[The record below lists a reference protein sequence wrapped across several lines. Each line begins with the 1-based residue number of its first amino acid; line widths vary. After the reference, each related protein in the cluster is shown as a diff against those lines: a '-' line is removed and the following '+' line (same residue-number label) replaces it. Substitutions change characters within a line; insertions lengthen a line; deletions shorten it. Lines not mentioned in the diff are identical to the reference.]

1 MATVK
6 KKIKWFFKYLWTLFK
21 ASVPAGMM
29 YCCAGLVLMMLS
41 MRGTTLEWNAK
52 SITWTVVCNLVVMG
66 YNFLMAWASGTVH
79 YEMLVSGNVKRM
91 SMDEYGG
98 GLKISSHKEMEEYRI
113 WKGFA
118 IGGFMAFM
126 PLLFGILLGANQ
138 SNINADNASSA
149 IAWLILLSF
158 LFSGWASIPFYLMNA
173 CGMSVSY
180 FWVCTF
186 ALLPIAITGGGY
198 IAGAYAKRNKNLRE
212 QLIAQRAAEAET
224 NKPKKINY
232 GGLPGTKPKKK
243 K

>member
-6 KKIKWFFKYLWTLFK
+6 KKMKAFFKYVWTLFK
-21 ASVPAGMM
+21 SSVPAGLM
-29 YCCAGLVLMMLS
+29 YLCAGLILMMLT
-41 MRGTTLEWNAK
+41 MRGTELEWNTKA
-52 SITWTVVCNLVVMG
+52 IAWTVVCNLVVMG
-66 YNFLMAWASGTVH
+66 YNFLMAWANGTMH

-98 GLKISSHKEMEEYRI
+98 GLKMSSHKEMQEYRI

-118 IGGFMAFM
+118 IGGFMAIM
-126 PLLFGILLGANQ
+126 PLLFGILLGVNQ
-138 SNINADNASSA
+138 ADIHTGNASRG

-173 CGMSVSY
+173 CGIAVSY
-180 FWVCTF
+180 FWVCSF
-186 ALLPIAITGGGY
+186 ALFPIAITGAGY
-198 IAGAYAKRNKNLRE
+198 IAGAYAKRNKNMRE
-212 QLIAQRAAEAET
+212 QLIAQRAAEAEA